1 MSFQKSTF
9 WLHHKMKYDEAPVHS
24 ITPILLWFIYFFFP
38 EPVPPPAH
46 FAGLTWA
53 LKWCGFHSGKMHVFS
68 QTLPRIPYYRPT
80 VGLAYDSPL
89 RYAISGYTKSRAI
102 FPTTRRKKHL
112 ERCHENLLIKHNMGK
127 NWGVP
132 RSMTKSQC
140 IS

>member
-1 MSFQKSTF
+1 MTKRPFTPLRLSY
-9 WLHHKMKYDEAPVHS
+9 YD
-24 ITPILLWFIYFFFP
+24 LLLFFFS
-38 EPVPPPAH
+38 ERVPPPAH
-46 FAGLTWA
+46 VAGLTWA
-53 LKWCGFHSGKMHVFS
+53 FKLCGFHSGKMHVFS

-80 VGLAYDSPL
+80 VGLIYDCSL

-112 ERCHENLLIKHNMGK
+112 ERRHENVLIKHNTEK